1 MKLFKDIREKF
12 NQRVPSGK
20 KLVDM
25 EVFLDGKDID
35 KALKI
40 LTTELKK
47 AKLTFNKK
55 MKNIKRGD
63 MGKADVMINAIDEGD
78 RWRLIVLKNAP
89 DMKNPKEVDL
99 TSPFMAIQKLP
110 SAEFKNMYAE
120 EVKEESEDEQHKL
133 VKGIEVILKTNSG
146 KLKMKFNVDVSG
158 YVHYSRPP
166 QKSALIY
173 DPKKFGWKKPIKNNR
188 DLLNFTKV
196 LLKKVPNLM
205 KDNVN

>member
-1 MKLFKDIREKF
+1 MKFKELREKF

-25 EVFLDGKDID
+25 EVFLDDKDI
-35 KALKI
+35 KQALMI
-40 LTTELKK
+40 LTSQLKRD
-47 AKLTFNKK
+47 KLTHNKK
-55 MKNIKRGD
+55 MINVKRGD

-133 VKGIEVILKTNSG
+133 VKGIEVILKTNKG